1 MTEEEILKLE
11 IRKEL
16 NRREIDRL
24 RESTIEF
31 EYLLESEQDIVL
43 KDLYYEHLLTQ
54 AEIDDLESHDSEYSK
69 KLLEELNKYR
79 EALTNLSSD
88 KECNITK
95 RLEMFED

>member
-54 AEIDDLESHDSEYSK
+54 IEMDDLEEINSEYSK
-69 KLLEELNKYR
+69 ELLKELKKYR
-79 EALTNLSSD
+79 ESLNDLSAENKCSV
-88 KECNITK
+88 TK
-95 RLEMFED
+95 KLEMLED